1 MHFIA
6 SLKDPNFSGIL
17 LDIPSSCKYIQD
29 IYIYMIHTYDLH
41 DTYICPIFHLIISL
55 VFSKTFF
62 VSISSE
68 VDPEPLHTVVE
79 GSERE
84 MPLRRLGEDVFVEGF
99 ANANSQKSWDK
110 NSRKVCF

>member
-1 MHFIA
+1 MGYCWI
-6 SLKDPNFSGIL
+6 SQVLVNIYK
-17 LDIPSSCKYIQD
+17 
-29 IYIYMIHTYDLH
+29 IYIYIYLIHTYDLY

>member
-1 MHFIA
+1 M
-6 SLKDPNFSGIL
+6 N
-17 LDIPSSCKYIQD
+17 IQK
-29 IYIYMIHTYDLH
+29 IYIYIHTYDLY
-41 DTYICPIFHLIISL
+41 DTYICPIFHLITSL

-84 MPLRRLGEDVFVEGF
+84 MPLRRLGEM
-99 ANANSQKSWDK
+99 SSWKDLPTK
-110 NSRKVCF
+110 FTEMMG